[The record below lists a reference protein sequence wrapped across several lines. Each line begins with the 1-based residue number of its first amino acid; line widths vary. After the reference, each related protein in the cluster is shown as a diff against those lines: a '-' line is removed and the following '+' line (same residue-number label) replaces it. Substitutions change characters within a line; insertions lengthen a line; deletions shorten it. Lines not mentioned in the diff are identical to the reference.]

1 MAHKTEEQKAWSV
14 SLPADKKE
22 AFAHWLV
29 RAINDGI
36 SARSVSPGETE
47 YWWTLYEQGR
57 TRDKRSMP
65 WQDAADLTSYII
77 TEKVDALRSRVMRTI
92 FVDPVYTVEGWGESA
107 KKAPFV
113 EDFHQWALE
122 SEGLQAYLTRVIQA
136 ALVETRGVLEVYE
149 DTTTRKVRKPIKALL
164 APAPTGAPF
173 QLDPNLQPVLAR
185 DQNGEIIEANDQD
198 IQSGAGVAEVVVDV
212 EERVRKGPGYRVL
225 PYRDFLV
232 LPGHAQEKA
241 DIWGCAKRV
250 THRWDWLQE
259 QADRGVYDKAAV
271 KSLHDN
277 NEITSALTLSGIPES
292 VADQRED
299 KAEKEL
305 WEVQLLHNVDGKGL
319 RWYVATIHLPT
330 YTLLRLVHEDKSV
343 HRYIIFVPFPRTDKS
358 HEGYSFAGH
367 KLITIAEEH
376 TAWRNM
382 LADRASMEI
391 SAPIKRLV
399 GALWDPD
406 LQPFGPKAV
415 IDVRDMKEVEPMQ
428 LPPAMNGAIDR
439 EQEIVQASERV
450 AGINDVAL
458 GQVPEN
464 SRTLGEVNLV
474 AEQSFVRMDEVI
486 KNLQESLEDLGQV
499 RHAIW
504 LNCIKEY
511 GKSGMPMPMGLQGVP
526 GLDQRGGQV
535 DTSTITPE
543 LLEGT
548 FRFKPRGST
557 ENADITKQRA
567 DFIQFMQ
574 ALPLML
580 QAWPAMMQL
589 ISANQEAAKSTL
601 EQALRL
607 FRMPDKQ
614 VWLNPPQQIDPM
626 TGQPVVPGMGM
637 NVPGM
642 GMPPGAPPMPG
653 MPPMGPPMGGMGPGA
668 PPMPMPPQGPPQG
681 A

>member
-1 MAHKTEEQKAWSV
+1 MAGKTPEQKAWSV
-14 SLPADKKE
+14 NLAPDKKE
-22 AFAHWLV
+22 TFTHWLC
-29 RAINDGI
+29 RQITDAI
-36 SARSVSPGETE
+36 SSRSVSPGETE

-57 TRDKRSMP
+57 TRDKKSMP

-77 TEKVDALRSRVMRTI
+77 TEKVDALRSRIMRTV
-92 FVDPVYTVEGWGESA
+92 FVDPVYTVEGWGDSA

-136 ALVETRGVLEVYE
+136 SLVETRGVLEVYE
-149 DTTTRKVRKPIKALL
+149 DTTTRKVRKKINAPL
-164 APAPTGAPF
+164 APSPMGAQF
-173 QLDPNLQPVLAR
+173 QLDPQLEPVLAR
-185 DQNGEIIEANDQD
+185 DQNGEIIEATDQD
-198 IQSGAGVAEVVVDV
+198 MQGGAGTAETMVDV
-212 EERVRKGPGYRVL
+212 DERVRKGPGYRVL

-232 LPGHAQEKA
+232 LPSHAKEKA
-241 DIWGCAKRV
+241 DIWGYAKRF
-250 THRWDWLQE
+250 TKRWDLLQE
-259 QADRGVYDKAAV
+259 DAKRGIYDQKAV
-271 KSLHDN
+271 DSLHDN
-277 NEITSALTLSGIPES
+277 NEVTSDTTLSGNPEP
-292 VADQRED
+292 VADQREGL
-299 KAEKEL
+299 AEKEL
-305 WEVQLLHNVDGKGL
+305 WEVQLLTNIGNQGL

-391 SAPIKRLV
+391 SAPVKRLV

-428 LPPAMNGAIDR
+428 LPPAMQGAIER

-504 LNCIKEY
+504 LNCIREY
-511 GKSGMPMPMGLQGVP
+511 GDAGMPAPMGLSDSVP
-526 GLDQRGGQV
+526 GLDTRGGNV

-557 ENADITKQRA
+557 ENADITKQRG
-567 DFIQFMQ
+567 DFIQFSQ
-574 ALPLML
+574 ALPMVMQL
-580 QAWPAMMQL
+580 WPAMAQQL
-589 ISANQEAAKSTL
+589 AMNLPAAQSML
-601 EQALRL
+601 EQMLRL

-614 VWLNPPQQIDPM
+614 VWLKPPDPM
-626 TGQPVVPGMGM
+626 MMPP
-637 NVPGM
+637 M
-642 GMPPGAPPMPG
+642 GMPPGMPGQPPMGGAPPG
-653 MPPMGPPMGGMGPGA
+653 MPPGLPPQIAQMMGGQP
-668 PPMPMPPQGPPQG
+668 PMPPQGPPQG
-681 A
+681 

>member
-1 MAHKTEEQKAWSV
+1 VAKTDAQKAWSV
-14 SLPADKKE
+14 TLSADKKQT
-22 AFAHWLV
+22 FAHWLC
-29 RAINDGI
+29 RQINDAV
-36 SARSVSPGETE
+36 SARSVTPGENE
-47 YWWTLYEQGR
+47 YWWQLYEQGR
-57 TRDKRSMP
+57 TRDSKAMP
-65 WQDAADLTSYII
+65 WQDAADLTSYIG
-77 TEKVDALRSRVMRTI
+77 TEKVDALRSRIMRTV

-122 SEGLQAYLTRVIQA
+122 SEGLQAFLTRVIQA
-136 ALVETRGVLEVYE
+136 SLIETRGVLEVYE
-149 DTTTRKVRKPIKALL
+149 DTTVRKVRKPIKALL
-164 APAPTGAPF
+164 APSTVGAPF
-173 QLDPNLQPVLAR
+173 QLDQDFQPVLAK
-185 DQNGEIIEANDQD
+185 DQD
-198 IQSGAGVAEVVVDV
+198 GNFIEVTDADGDAPSAEVIVDV

-232 LPGHAQEKA
+232 LPSHAKEKT
-241 DIWGCAKRV
+241 DIWGYAKRF
-250 THRWDWLQE
+250 TKRWDLLLE
-259 QADRGVYDKAAV
+259 DAERGVYDKAAV

-277 NEITSALTLSGIPES
+277 NEVTSEMTLSGNPEP
-292 VADQRED
+292 VAQQDGDQ
-299 KAEKEL
+299 AEKEL
-305 WEVQLLHNVDGKGL
+305 WEVQILTNIDGKGL

-343 HRYIIFVPFPRTDKS
+343 HRYIIFVPFPRTDKC
-358 HEGYSFAGH
+358 HEGYSFLGH
-367 KLITIAEEH
+367 KLITVVEEH

-391 SAPIKRLV
+391 SAPVKRLA

-415 IDVRDMKEVEPMQ
+415 IDVRDMKELDVMQ
-428 LPPAMNGAIDR
+428 LPPAMQGAISR

-458 GQVPEN
+458 GQVPQN

-504 LNCIKEY
+504 QKCVEEY
-511 GKSGMPMPMGLQGVP
+511 QSTGTGMPMPMGLQGIP
-526 GLDQRGGQV
+526 GLDDRGGNV

-543 LLEGT
+543 LLQGT

-557 ENADITKQRA
+557 ENADITKQRH

-574 ALPLML
+574 ALPMML
-580 QAWPAMMQL
+580 QMWPALAQQL
-589 ISANQEAAKSTL
+589 SGNVEAARSAL
-601 EQALRL
+601 EQMLRL

-614 VWLNPPQQIDPM
+614 VWLKPPDPM
-626 TGQPVVPGMGM
+626 QMPPMGMGMPGMGGA
-637 NVPGM
+637 P
-642 GMPPGAPPMPG
+642 GMPPGAPPG
-653 MPPMGPPMGGMGPGA
+653 LPPQIAQMMGGGQPPQA
-668 PPMPMPPQGPPQG
+668 PPAPPQG

>member
-1 MAHKTEEQKAWSV
+1 VVPAKTPKQVAWSV
-14 SLPADKKE
+14 KLSADKRKD
-22 AFAHWLV
+22 FAHWLC
-29 RAINDGI
+29 RAITDADSN
-36 SARSVSPGETE
+36 RTVHPGENE

-57 TRDKRSMP
+57 TRDKKSMP
-65 WQDAADLTSYII
+65 WQDAADLTSYIPS
-77 TEKVDALRSRVMRTI
+77 EKVDALRSRVMRTI
-92 FVDPVYTVEGWGESA
+92 YVDPVYTVEGWGADA

-113 EDFHQWALE
+113 EDFHQWAIE
-122 SEGLQAYLTRVIQA
+122 SEGLQTYLTRAIQA
-136 ALVETRGVLEVYE
+136 SLIETRGVLEIYE
-149 DTTTRKVRKPIKALL
+149 DTTTRKVRKEVRALL
-164 APAPTGAPF
+164 APSQMGAPF
-173 QLDPNLQPVLAR
+173 TLDADMEPVLAR
-185 DQNGEIIEANDQD
+185 DQNGEIIEVGEQDQ
-198 IQSGAGVAEVVVDV
+198 GAPSAEIVVDK

-232 LPGHAQEKA
+232 LPSHAREKA
-241 DIWGCAKRV
+241 DIWGYAKRFFK
-250 THRWDWLQE
+250 RWDLLQE
-259 QADRGVYDKAAV
+259 DAERGVYDKQAV
-271 KSLHDN
+271 ESLHDS
-277 NEITSALTLSGIPES
+277 NEVTSDATLAGTPEPVS
-292 VADQRED
+292 DNRED
-299 KAEKEL
+299 KAEKQL
-305 WEVQLLHNVDGKGL
+305 WEVQLLTNLGEGL
-319 RWYVATIHLPT
+319 RWYVATVHVESF
-330 YTLLRLVHEDKSV
+330 TLLRLVHEDVST
-343 HRYIIFVPFPRTDKS
+343 HRYIIFVPFPRTDKC
-358 HEGYSFAGH
+358 HEGYSFVGH
-367 KLITIAEEH
+367 KLITITEEH

-415 IDVRDMKEVEPMQ
+415 IDVRDMKEIEPMQ
-428 LPPAMNGAIDR
+428 LPPAMQGAITR

-511 GKSGMPMPMGLQGVP
+511 GESGMPMPATLQTPQTDPQTP
-526 GLDQRGGQV
+526 GLDSRGGQV

-574 ALPLML
+574 ALPLMM

-589 ISANQEAAKSTL
+589 ISMNQEAAKSTL

-614 VWLNPPQQIDPM
+614 AWLAMPAQPM
-626 TGQPVVPGMGM
+626 LPPGM
-637 NVPGM
+637 PGM
-642 GMPPGAPPMPG
+642 PPGMPGAPPMGGPPG
-653 MPPMGPPMGGMGPGA
+653 MPPGVPPMGG
-668 PPMPMPPQGPPQG
+668 PPPPQG